1 MDMLKLTSSQATGKR
16 ALNRIRNRHA
26 ILRAARD
33 CFQEHGYDNT
43 TIRDIVRRTGLAAGT
58 FYNYFSS
65 KQDIFAA
72 LLSDFLT
79 SLNNDMS
86 QQRQSASSTQ
96 EFVYRA
102 YLALYSATAKD
113 PVVYELAH
121 QNQRAL
127 RNLFGSDILGLTMLS
142 LEEDVRN
149 AMTRGGLLP
158 AVDADYLCAAF
169 FGVAYDTSMLV
180 ARRAHQKPELA
191 QDEART
197 AAEFS
202 TQLFLGGFPAL
213 TRLSSEG

>member
-1 MDMLKLTSSQATGKR
+1 MDMLKLTSPKATGKR
-16 ALNRIRNRHA
+16 ALNRIRNRQS
-26 ILRAARD
+26 ILLAARD

-43 TIRDIVRRTGLAAGT
+43 TIRDIVRRTHLAAGT

-72 LLSDFLT
+72 LLSDFLA
-79 SLNNDMS
+79 SLNDDMS
-86 QQRQSASSTQ
+86 LQRQSASSTR
-96 EFVYRA
+96 EFVYQA

-149 AMTRGGLLP
+149 AISRGLLP
-158 AVDADYLCAAF
+158 PVDAEYLCAAF

-180 ARRAHQKPELA
+180 ARRAHLNPELA
-191 QDEART
+191 HQEART

-213 TRLSSEG
+213 TRLSDKG

>member
-1 MDMLKLTSSQATGKR
+1 MDMLKLTSPQATGKR

-43 TIRDIVRRTGLAAGT
+43 TIRDIVRRTGLAAGP

-86 QQRQSASSTQ
+86 KQRQSASSTQ

-149 AMTRGGLLP
+149 AMTRGLLP

>member
-149 AMTRGGLLP
+149 AMTRGLLP

>member
-1 MDMLKLTSSQATGKR
+1 MDMLKLTSPQATGKR

-149 AMTRGGLLP
+149 AMARGLLP

>member
-1 MDMLKLTSSQATGKR
+1 MDMLNLATPQATGKR
-16 ALNRIRNRHA
+16 ALNRIRNQRA
-26 ILRAARD
+26 ILGAARD
-33 CFQEHGYDNT
+33 CFREHGYDNT

-79 SLNNDMS
+79 SMNDDMS
-86 QQRQSASSTQ
+86 QQRQAASSTR
-96 EFVYRA
+96 EFVYHA
-102 YLALYSATAKD
+102 YLALYSATARD

-149 AMTRGGLLP
+149 AIARGLLP
-158 AVDADYLCAAF
+158 AVDTDYLCAAF

-180 ARRAHQKPELA
+180 ARRAHQSPESA
-191 QDEART
+191 QNEARK

-202 TQLFLGGFPAL
+202 TQLFLGGFPAMA
-213 TRLSSEG
+213 TLSSEA

>member
-1 MDMLKLTSSQATGKR
+1 MDMLKLTSPQATGKR

-149 AMTRGGLLP
+149 AMTRGLLP
-158 AVDADYLCAAF
+158 EVDADYLCAAF

>member
-1 MDMLKLTSSQATGKR
+1 MDMLKLTSPQATGKR

-26 ILRAARD
+26 ILRASRD

-43 TIRDIVRRTGLAAGT
+43 TIRDIVRRTGLADGT

-149 AMTRGGLLP
+149 AMTRGLLP

>member
-1 MDMLKLTSSQATGKR
+1 MDMLKLTSPQATGKR

-149 AMTRGGLLP
+149 AMTRGLLP

-169 FGVAYDTSMLV
+169 FGVSYDTSMLV

>member
-1 MDMLKLTSSQATGKR
+1 MDMLKLTSPQATGKR

-65 KQDIFAA
+65 KRDIFAA

-149 AMTRGGLLP
+149 AMTRGLLP

-213 TRLSSEG
+213 TRLSSED

>member
-1 MDMLKLTSSQATGKR
+1 MDMLKLTSPQATGKR

-121 QNQRAL
+121 QNQPPI
-127 RNLFGSDILGLTMLS
+127 GCDSYSDIEPVYEELPGWSESTVGLTSVDQLPENAKAYIRF
-142 LEEDVRN
+142 LEEQIEAPIDIISTGPDRVETITLRH
-149 AMTRGGLLP
+149 P
-158 AVDADYLCAAF
+158 
-169 FGVAYDTSMLV
+169 FG
-180 ARRAHQKPELA
+180 E
-191 QDEART
+191 
-197 AAEFS
+197 
-202 TQLFLGGFPAL
+202 
-213 TRLSSEG
+213 

>member
-1 MDMLKLTSSQATGKR
+1 
-16 ALNRIRNRHA
+16 
-26 ILRAARD
+26 
-33 CFQEHGYDNT
+33 
-43 TIRDIVRRTGLAAGT
+43 
-58 FYNYFSS
+58 
-65 KQDIFAA
+65 
-72 LLSDFLT
+72 
-79 SLNNDMS
+79 MS

-149 AMTRGGLLP
+149 AMTRGLLP

>member
-1 MDMLKLTSSQATGKR
+1 MDMLKLTSPQATGKR

-86 QQRQSASSTQ
+86 KQRQSASSTQ

-149 AMTRGGLLP
+149 AMTRGLLP
-158 AVDADYLCAAF
+158 AVNADYLCAAF

>member
-1 MDMLKLTSSQATGKR
+1 MDMLKLTSPQATGKR

-86 QQRQSASSTQ
+86 QQRQSAPSTQ

-149 AMTRGGLLP
+149 AMTRGLLP

>member
-1 MDMLKLTSSQATGKR
+1 MDMLKLTSPQATGKR

-149 AMTRGGLLP
+149 AMTRGLLP
-158 AVDADYLCAAF
+158 SVDADYLCAAF

>member
-1 MDMLKLTSSQATGKR
+1 MDMLKLTSPQATGKR

-86 QQRQSASSTQ
+86 KQRQSASSTQ

-149 AMTRGGLLP
+149 AMTRGLLP

>member
-149 AMTRGGLLP
+149 AMTRGLLP

-180 ARRAHQKPELA
+180 ARRAHQNPEHA

>member
-149 AMTRGGLLP
+149 AMARGLLP